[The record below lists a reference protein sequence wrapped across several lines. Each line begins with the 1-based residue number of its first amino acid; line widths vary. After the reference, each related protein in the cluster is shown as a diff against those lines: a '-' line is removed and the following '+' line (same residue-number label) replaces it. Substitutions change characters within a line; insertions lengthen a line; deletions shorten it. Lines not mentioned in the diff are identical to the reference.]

1 MKSSYVARTG
11 HVRYKNVKASLNGD
25 ATLRRKGALTRLKA
39 QLNSGVK
46 NMIAEN
52 QPINSV
58 FTEPLSEAD
67 IKRIKKEISILES
80 KI

>member
-25 ATLRRKGALTRLKA
+25 ATLRRKGALIRLKA
-39 QLNSGVK
+39 QLESGVK
-46 NMIAEN
+46 TQYLDGGKDTSI
-52 QPINSV
+52 
-58 FTEPLSEAD
+58 PLSETD